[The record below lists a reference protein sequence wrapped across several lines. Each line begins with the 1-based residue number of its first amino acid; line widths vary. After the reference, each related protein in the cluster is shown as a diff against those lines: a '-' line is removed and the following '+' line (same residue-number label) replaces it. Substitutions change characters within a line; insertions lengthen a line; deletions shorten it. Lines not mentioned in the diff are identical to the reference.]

1 MTIIFGAADGSA
13 WQAVQTG
20 LSLVWLGQ
28 ANPATEVNFVQQL
41 FQAFVLGIVQGLTE
55 FLPISSTAHLQV
67 FTTAFHWETV
77 GGKPFIATIQFG
89 SIVAVFIYFWKDIK
103 TIIMGGL
110 EAIREKDWQREEW
123 KLLVGIAVGTLPILV
138 GGFLLKAAL
147 NDDKAAINS
156 MTVIACT
163 SLVMSLLL
171 GLAEKIGT
179 RKRNFEELEIQD
191 GILMGLGQMVAL
203 VPGASRSG
211 STLTAGLFLGLE
223 RATAARFSFL
233 LGIPALGIATLYE
246 FFKYALGNINIA
258 VMAMGT
264 LSAFVFS
271 YASIAWLLGYLQRKN
286 MWIFVWY
293 RLAFGA
299 AILIAV
305 ATRVL
310 KNT

>member
-1 MTIIFGAADGSA
+1 MAIIFGAVDSNGWEVASTA
-13 WQAVQTG
+13 I
-20 LSLVWLGQ
+20 SLMQLAP
-28 ANPATEVNFVQQL
+28 ANPATEVNLVQQL
-41 FQAFVLGIVQGLTE
+41 FQAFVLGIIQGLTE
-55 FLPISSTAHLQV
+55 FLPISSTAHLEV
-67 FTTAFHWETV
+67 FTQALHWESV

-89 SIVAVFIYFWKDIK
+89 SIVAVLIYFWKDIT
-103 TIIMGGL
+103 TIITGGL
-110 EAIREKDWQREEW
+110 AAIQQKDWQREEW
-123 KLLVGIAVGTLPILV
+123 KIIVGIAVGTLPILV
-138 GGFLLKAAL
+138 GGLLLKQAL
-147 NDDKAAINS
+147 NDEQSTINS

-163 SLVMSLLL
+163 SIGMSLLL

-179 RKRNFEELEIQD
+179 RKRNFDNLEIRD
-191 GILMGLGQMVAL
+191 GILMGLGQMLAL

-246 FFKYALGNINIA
+246 FFKYALGKIDIA
-258 VMAMGT
+258 VVIVGT

-271 YASIAWLLGYLQRKN
+271 YVSIAWLLGYLQRKN
-286 MWIFVWY
+286 TWIFVWY

-299 AILIAV
+299 AILAAV
-305 ATRVL
+305 ATQVL